1 MSEILSSEAFVQAV
15 DSLSVASS
23 STHRRLFAHDR
34 ALRHQVEVLREA
46 LPTYPWGE
54 NDECYSC
61 GGGEPEHWDGCNWVT
76 ARAALAASGGEASVM
91 EPQSNDCGSE
101 GEATP

>member
-1 MSEILSSEAFVQAV
+1 MLTDAELEAIRERVRVGAV
-15 DSLSVASS
+15 LYEADSRGLLAE
-23 STHRRLFAHDR
+23 RDA
-34 ALRHQVEVLREA
+34 ALAQNKVLREA

-76 ARAALAASGGEASVM
+76 ARAR
-91 EPQSNDCGSE
+91 CGRGDDFDE
-101 GEATP
+101 